1 VPLCVAT
8 DGSNAPE
15 ALRPGE
21 LSTFHPKPQTGMP
34 DSIAVAIVHGSGQK
48 EPDFADEIIETLKTM
63 FPAALPEEK
72 RDAAALEIEPV
83 YWADLPR
90 KREEDIWQRV
100 KDSGPMDQLGLRRY
114 IFNLAGDTLAY
125 QPSKGRREL
134 YVAVHEVMA
143 EAFGRLADRVGPEV
157 PLCVLSHSM
166 GTIVTHNYLY
176 DMQRGSEGVIVEG
189 AAENQLPQPDT
200 PLERGETLALF
211 VTYGSPLAI
220 WRLRFGDDYKA
231 IRFPGS
237 AAEELYPELEP
248 RWLNVYDADDVIG
261 YPIGRLT
268 ESYAELTEKGYL
280 EDRQRNVGSFWKSWN
295 PLSHKGYF
303 RDEASLEEL
312 AGYLAGVWQGAFGEG
327 TGERERQGR

>member
-1 VPLCVAT
+1 M
-8 DGSNAPE
+8 SE
-15 ALRPGE
+15 
-21 LSTFHPKPQTGMP
+21 
-34 DSIAVAIVHGSGQK
+34 SIAVAIVHGSGQK
-48 EPDFADEIIETLKTM
+48 DPDFADEIIDKLERM
-63 FPAALPEEK
+63 FPALLPPEK
-72 RDAAALEIEPV
+72 REDANLEIEPV

-90 KREEDIWQRV
+90 EREEDIWQRV
-100 KDSGPMDQLGLRRY
+100 RDSGPMDQLGLRRY

-125 QPSKGRREL
+125 QPSQGRRDL

-143 EAFGRLADRVGPEV
+143 EAFEKLADRAGPEA

-176 DMQRGSEGVIVEG
+176 DMQDGTEGVIVDDE
-189 AAENQLPQPDT
+189 AESALPQPET
-200 PLERGETLALF
+200 PLERGETLSLF

-220 WRLRFGDDYKA
+220 WRLRFGDDYKS

-261 YPIGRLT
+261 YPISQLT
-268 ESYAELTEKGYL
+268 DSYAEMAEEGYL
-280 EDRQRNVGSFWKSWN
+280 EDRQRNVGAFWKSWN

-303 RDEASLEEL
+303 RHDDSLEEL

-327 TGERERQGR
+327 TGQRERGEAPSEEDSSIVPDVLGKLAGKSRSAPEDDSA